1 MYVVMV
7 RIQYRMNASSPPIGF
22 GKDISLGGVGTL
34 RVVLVKEEVQ
44 SQVEVFSLYG
54 QTCVCVCMGGGGG
67 KKGKFFFPP
76 VELLCFPSL
85 IFHI

>member
-1 MYVVMV
+1 MV
-7 RIQYRMNASSPPIGF
+7 RIQYTVNASSPPIGF

-54 QTCVCVCMGGGGG
+54 QTCVCACMGGGR
-67 KKGKFFFPP
+67 KGNFFPP
-76 VELLCFPSL
+76 VGLFCFPSL